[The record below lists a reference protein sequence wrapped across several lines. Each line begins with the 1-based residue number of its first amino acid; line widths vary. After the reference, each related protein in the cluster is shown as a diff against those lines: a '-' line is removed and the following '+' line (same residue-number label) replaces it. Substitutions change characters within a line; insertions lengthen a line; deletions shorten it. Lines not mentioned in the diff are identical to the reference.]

1 MATSSQFAATPNIGS
16 AVLSATAN
24 AASTA
29 GTPTASSTATIA
41 TAGASGTKI
50 EELVFIG
57 TGVTVAG
64 LVQVFLFDSSAYH
77 FYDALVIPVVTPS
90 TTQAPFRQVNGYSN
104 LELKSGWTLVCCS
117 TVASQLI
124 NVVASGGDL

>member
-1 MATSSQFAATPNIGS
+1 MATSPQFAATPNVGS
-16 AVLSATAN
+16 AVLTATAN
-24 AASTA
+24 VAALS
-29 GTPTASSTATIA
+29 GTPTASSTATIV

-57 TGVTVAG
+57 TGVTLAG
-64 LVQVFLFDSSAYH
+64 LVHIFLFDSSTYH
-77 FYDALVIPVVTPS
+77 FYDAVAVSVVTPS
-90 TTQAPFRQVNGYSN
+90 TSVTPFRQVNPYAN

-117 TVASQLI
+117 SVASQLI